1 MTNDFTF
8 NRVPELLEHI
18 NDKLSN
24 IEHMKKNW
32 KLCRKRRYLPRVLT
46 VPNLYMFVVIA
57 TVELYVSKSLLKF
70 TDKKLC
76 MLVCLIDEAHLNE
89 IKLVFLLLM
98 FSNKNSS
105 THKRLLGTLRWV
117 TASANEIQR
126 KDLGIIKVQ
135 GVRRVSDD
143 VTQHILNSISANV
156 QCSLELIR
164 AVILS
169 GRACKCRR
177 LTHDNSH
184 QTPSS
189 CFIAPFGNWRH
200 SPVSLTNKNRVNQ
213 IRILFN
219 LKIYKINQFPI
230 IVCKLLPLERKQ
242 FYLIYRIER
251 RVFVAWFW

>member
-1 MTNDFTF
+1 MISHSIEFLSSSSILMTSYQT
-8 NRVPELLEHI
+8 L
-18 NDKLSN
+18 N
-24 IEHMKKNW
+24 IWKKNW
-32 KLCRKRRYLPRVLT
+32 KLCQKRRYLPSVLT

-76 MLVCLIDEAHLNE
+76 MPVCLIDEAHLNE
-89 IKLVFLLLM
+89 VKLVLLLLI

-184 QTPSS
+184 QTP
-189 CFIAPFGNWRH
+189 R
-200 SPVSLTNKNRVNQ
+200 LRVALS
-213 IRILFN
+213 RLSGTVGTR
-219 LKIYKINQFPI
+219 L
-230 IVCKLLPLERKQ
+230 CL
-242 FYLIYRIER
+242 
-251 RVFVAWFW
+251 